1 MKLIKTHQ
9 PPSTFNCTAEQ
20 EKSTNNKERSVKKM
34 TKEEIKQ
41 ELEKQLQLLSKLSEN
56 KNLDI
61 DGKIIEICNALA
73 FFC

>member
-1 MKLIKTHQ
+1 
-9 PPSTFNCTAEQ
+9 
-20 EKSTNNKERSVKKM
+20 M
-34 TKEEIKQ
+34 TKVEIKQ

-61 DGKIIEICNALA
+61 DGRIRIAGKIIEICNALA